1 MCAWHVITFGCY
13 KFFTFLFV
21 KLCRGCGFLVSGSWL
36 VHYKDSFSHDLANI
50 ITSALFCDV
59 ILQILQDI
67 ISSIYTSVWFTV
79 RRRTEGLCEAILHY
93 LITLL
98 LESIDLSGCG

>member
-1 MCAWHVITFGCY
+1 MRFSSFG
-13 KFFTFLFV
+13 
-21 KLCRGCGFLVSGSWL
+21 KLAS
-36 VHYKDSFSHDLANI
+36 SFNTRILSSHDLANI

-67 ISSIYTSVWFTV
+67 ISSIYTSVWFIV
-79 RRRTEGLCEAILHY
+79 RRRTEGLCEAISHY

-98 LESIDLSGCG
+98 LECIDLSGCG

>member
-1 MCAWHVITFGCY
+1 MRFSSFG
-13 KFFTFLFV
+13 
-21 KLCRGCGFLVSGSWL
+21 KLAS
-36 VHYKDSFSHDLANI
+36 SFNTRILSSHDLANI